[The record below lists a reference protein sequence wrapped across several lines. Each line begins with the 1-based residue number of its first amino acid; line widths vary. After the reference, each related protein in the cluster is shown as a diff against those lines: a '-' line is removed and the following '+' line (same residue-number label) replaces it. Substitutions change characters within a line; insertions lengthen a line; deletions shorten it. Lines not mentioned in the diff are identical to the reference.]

1 MNEPN
6 LAMEDKRRIRKEYK
20 KQAGRTQKVQSY
32 RIDLDIIEMLKSVAN
47 KGRLI
52 NDLLREYFR
61 SRNLDE
67 SKKDEDPA
75 WGMLEDREV

>member
-1 MNEPN
+1 
-6 LAMEDKRRIRKEYK
+6 MEDKRRIRKEYK

-32 RIDLDIIEMLKSVAN
+32 RIDLDIIENLKSVAN

-61 SRNLDE
+61 SRNQDE

>member
-1 MNEPN
+1 
-6 LAMEDKRRIRKEYK
+6 MEDKRRIRKEYK

-32 RIDLDIIEMLKSVAN
+32 RIDLDIIEKLKSVAN

>member
-1 MNEPN
+1 
-6 LAMEDKRRIRKEYK
+6 MEDKKRIRKEYK
-20 KQAGRTQKVQSY
+20 KQDGRSQKVQSY
-32 RIDLDIIEMLKSVAN
+32 RMDLDIVEKLKSVEN

-61 SRNLDE
+61 SRNRDE
-67 SKKDEDPA
+67 CKQDDDPA